1 MAPGAKFG
9 RLGGNR
15 ALNNSNF
22 VEQVF
27 ESGSSNN
34 QVKIGQKLEKGYHGK
49 LLGKLKKASK
59 LLSLNDDTSEPQLV
73 MPPLREIKVASGYQK
88 DGDQNKFDPSFSPQ
102 AAAAQNRRDDAMEDQ
117 DALNFSDSA
126 KEMIMRA

>member
-15 ALNNSNF
+15 ALNNANF
-22 VEQVF
+22 VEQVY

-34 QVKIGQKLEKGYHGK
+34 QVKIGQRLEKGYHGK
-49 LLGKLKKASK
+49 LLSKLKKASK
-59 LLSLNDDTSEPQLV
+59 LLCVNDDIDEPQLV
-73 MPPLREIKVASGYQK
+73 MPPLREIKVSFGHQK
-88 DGDQNKFDPSFSPQ
+88 DGKLNKFDPSLSPLM
-102 AAAAQNRRDDAMEDQ
+102 AAHGKNDDSMQNDQ
-117 DALNFSDSA
+117 EALHFTDSA